1 MEPMAE
7 INSNEDV
14 SGKNEVQEN
23 NDNQQ
28 ITTVNGVGMTAGQG
42 VTQNQENA
50 AEASEKNEKEWIHAQ
65 PQKTPIMTAPPS
77 FRGGGAAGRG
87 GSVTMH
93 FPRGGG
99 RGGGGNFG
107 NRPFDPN
114 WNNAPSG
121 PPQGGAPPQL
131 ELWVETKTE
140 DGKSYYYH
148 ALTRETTWTKP
159 EGPNI
164 KVMTQAEI
172 EEMNKKQQMMQQQQ
186 QQQQQQPNQN
196 QPNGIENKEKTET
209 PTVVDKPPV
218 TTSVLTSQPPPGL
231 LSQPPPN
238 TQQQAAPQQHA
249 PPHQAMSQPP
259 PNVAAAGMPGHPQV
273 TQPPPGMHQ
282 QPPPFFPP
290 GVHPPNFGQHPPF
303 GMPPPGYAA
312 GFPGAGGPA
321 APWGMPWNHMH
332 QVPPQDKPAKNL
344 IIKPGVIDPAVIAR
358 AAEWSEHRAPDGR
371 PYYYHAGRGESVWEK
386 PQALRDME
394 AARMAAHGAPQ
405 VAAPPPVHNPAL
417 IPGIPPHLIPLMHM
431 QPANHAAA
439 AAAAAFADH
448 SAAKAAENAKV
459 SQTATLEKE
468 AKKYAEEKRKKAEE
482 EQKKA
487 NATAKPV
494 DKSRPIS
501 STPIPGTPWCVVWTG
516 DARVFF
522 YNPSTRTSVWERPEE
537 LLEREEVD
545 KAINNPPEQLKSLVN
560 ANKTNAAKE
569 EHEEEREREAPNHAA
584 SVNNNLAKIHH
595 VAVDNQQEEEDDGI
609 IKIKTESDSDVEEVP
624 TKKLRINKTKKADA
638 SEAAAEAEVR
648 AAKERALVPLET
660 RVKQFKEMLRE
671 KDVSAFSTWEK
682 ELHKI
687 VFDPRYLLLTSKERK
702 QVFEKYVKDRAEEE
716 RKEKRNKMRQ
726 KREEFRN
733 LLEECKLHG
742 KSSFSDFCQR
752 YGKDERYKAIEKPRE
767 RESLFNEFLLDV
779 RRREKEDKQM
789 KKEQIRKDFIEMLR
803 ERGDSIDRHCRWHDI
818 KKKFE
823 MDSRYRA
830 VENSMYREEYFH
842 DFLRI
847 MKEEK
852 RRREREREK
861 EREQRERDRERERK
875 SGKSDR
881 RDKDRR
887 ERSRS
892 RTKDRGDRDD
902 KERGRSS
909 RDKDKDRKDKSD
921 KDKDRDEKKRNKD
934 YEEGEHQ
941 SEEEEHSATTDHEEE
956 EEAERLQKERD
967 RQLRAEQSIRE
978 REKEVQRTL
987 AGHLRDRDK
996 ERELHKREEAV
1007 GHFNALLTDLVRN
1020 PDFTWKEVKRQL
1032 RKDHRWELVEF
1043 LDRDDRER
1051 IFNEHIDGLMKK
1063 KREKFREML
1072 DEITTLELT
1081 SSWKDVKKLIKDDPR
1096 YLKYNNSEKCE
1107 REFRDYLVDKQMAA
1121 KVALKELLKECKL
1134 ITHKSHEL
1142 VQENPNHLKE
1152 ILDIL
1157 KMDKRYL
1164 ILEHIAEERTTIVV
1178 NYLEELHK
1186 RGPPPPPTASD
1197 ASRRVK

>member
-7 INSNEDV
+7 VNTNDEV
-14 SGKNEVQEN
+14 NNKNELPEITEN
-23 NDNQQ
+23 PQ
-28 ITTVNGVGMTAGQG
+28 TAAANGVSPSGAG
-42 VTQNQENA
+42 VAAQNQENA
-50 AEASEKNEKEWIHAQ
+50 ETSEKNDKEWLQ
-65 PQKTPIMTAPPS
+65 GQVQKNPIMTAPPG
-77 FRGGGAAGRG
+77 FRPAAAGAGAAVRGGG
-87 GSVTMH
+87 VNMH
-93 FPRGGG
+93 FNRGGG
-99 RGGGGNFG
+99 RGGGAGNFG

-114 WNNAPSG
+114 WSNNNVPPGG
-121 PPQGGAPPQL
+121 PPGGGPPQL

-186 QQQQQQPNQN
+186 QQHHTQN
-196 QPNGIENKEKTET
+196 QSNGGTEEKDKPET
-209 PTVVDKPPV
+209 AVITDKPPPTAAAAAV
-218 TTSVLTSQPPPGL
+218 AAPSNVLTSQPPPGL

-238 TQQQAAPQQHA
+238 AHQQPQQQQVPQQHA
-249 PPHQAMSQPP
+249 PPHQAMTQPP
-259 PNVAAAGMPGHPQV
+259 PNVAAAVPGGHPQV
-273 TQPPPGMHQ
+273 SQPPPGMHQ

-312 GFPGAGGPA
+312 GFPGAPGGPA

-439 AAAAAFADH
+439 FVDH
-448 SAAKAAENAKV
+448 SAAKAAESAKV
-459 SQTATLEKE
+459 SQTAALEKE

-560 ANKTNAAKE
+560 AKANAKE
-569 EHEEEREREAPNHAA
+569 EAEAEEKAATNHSAGN
-584 SVNNNLAKIHH
+584 SVPSNAVKIHTIE
-595 VAVDNQQEEEDDGI
+595 DNQADDEDDGV

-624 TKKLRINKTKKADA
+624 TKKLRLNKTKKADA

-742 KSSFSDFCQR
+742 K
-752 YGKDERYKAIEKPRE
+752 
-767 RESLFNEFLLDV
+767 
-779 RRREKEDKQM
+779 
-789 KKEQIRKDFIEMLR
+789 
-803 ERGDSIDRHCRWHDI
+803 
-818 KKKFE
+818 
-823 MDSRYRA
+823 
-830 VENSMYREEYFH
+830 
-842 DFLRI
+842 
-847 MKEEK
+847 
-852 RRREREREK
+852 
-861 EREQRERDRERERK
+861 
-875 SGKSDR
+875 
-881 RDKDRR
+881 
-887 ERSRS
+887 
-892 RTKDRGDRDD
+892 
-902 KERGRSS
+902 
-909 RDKDKDRKDKSD
+909 
-921 KDKDRDEKKRNKD
+921 
-934 YEEGEHQ
+934 
-941 SEEEEHSATTDHEEE
+941 
-956 EEAERLQKERD
+956 
-967 RQLRAEQSIRE
+967 
-978 REKEVQRTL
+978 
-987 AGHLRDRDK
+987 
-996 ERELHKREEAV
+996 
-1007 GHFNALLTDLVRN
+1007 
-1020 PDFTWKEVKRQL
+1020 
-1032 RKDHRWELVEF
+1032 
-1043 LDRDDRER
+1043 
-1051 IFNEHIDGLMKK
+1051 
-1063 KREKFREML
+1063 
-1072 DEITTLELT
+1072 
-1081 SSWKDVKKLIKDDPR
+1081 
-1096 YLKYNNSEKCE
+1096 
-1107 REFRDYLVDKQMAA
+1107 
-1121 KVALKELLKECKL
+1121 
-1134 ITHKSHEL
+1134 
-1142 VQENPNHLKE
+1142 
-1152 ILDIL
+1152 
-1157 KMDKRYL
+1157 
-1164 ILEHIAEERTTIVV
+1164 
-1178 NYLEELHK
+1178 
-1186 RGPPPPPTASD
+1186 
-1197 ASRRVK
+1197 

>member
-1 MEPMAE
+1 MEVAPDLSAGG
-7 INSNEDV
+7 NASNDEN
-14 SGKNEVQEN
+14 KQEKSEELSAV
-23 NDNQQ
+23 
-28 ITTVNGVGMTAGQG
+28 VNG
-42 VTQNQENA
+42 
-50 AEASEKNEKEWIHAQ
+50 
-65 PQKTPIMTAPPS
+65 
-77 FRGGGAAGRG
+77 GGGA
-87 GSVTMH
+87 GSITTENAVDSTPDNRSDKEWMH
-93 FPRGGG
+93 TQPPKSVLSAPPAFRGG
-99 RGGGGNFG
+99 RGGGGTISMHFNRGGSVAGRGAGGNFSG
-107 NRPFDPN
+107 RPFDPN
-114 WNNAPSG
+114 WANNNG
-121 PPQGGAPPQL
+121 PGGPGGAPPQL

-148 ALTRETTWTKP
+148 ILSRETTWTKP
-159 EGPNI
+159 EGPNV
-164 KVMTQAEI
+164 KVMSQSEI
-172 EEMNKKQQMMQQQQ
+172 EEMNKKQQ
-186 QQQQQQPNQN
+186 QQQQPNSSHPSS
-196 QPNGIENKEKTET
+196 QPNGIEDKDKTEGG
-209 PTVVDKPPV
+209 VGVAADKPPAN
-218 TTSVLTSQPPPGL
+218 VLTSQPPPGL
-231 LSQPPPN
+231 LSQPPP
-238 TQQQAAPQQHA
+238 TQQQSQITGPPQ
-249 PPHQAMSQPP
+249 HQPQPQTMSQPP
-259 PNVAAAGMPGHPQV
+259 PNVPTPGHPQV
-273 TQPPPGMHQ
+273 SQPPPGMHQ

-290 GVHPPNFGQHPPF
+290 GVHPPPNFGQHPAHPPF

-312 GFPGAGGPA
+312 PGFPGAAPGGPGG
-321 APWGMPWNHMH
+321 PWGMPWAQQHMH
-332 QVPPQDKPAKNL
+332 QVAPQDKPAKNL

-371 PYYYHAGRGESVWEK
+371 PYYYHAARGESVWEK

-394 AARMAAHGAPQ
+394 AARMAAHGAAPQ
-405 VAAPPPVHNPAL
+405 AAPPPVHNPAL
-417 IPGIPPHLIPLMHM
+417 MPGMGMPPHLLNPLMHL
-431 QPANHAAA
+431 QPGNPAAAFVDHSAAFAAA
-439 AAAAAFADH
+439 AAA
-448 SAAKAAENAKV
+448 KTAESNKI
-459 SQTATLEKE
+459 SQTIALEKE

-487 NATAKPV
+487 NSAAKPV

-560 ANKTNAAKE
+560 AKAEAKE
-569 EHEEEREREAPNHAA
+569 ESEEDKTPTPTAA
-584 SVNNNLAKIHH
+584 SATANSTIKAQTIETTP
-595 VAVDNQQEEEDDGI
+595 QEEEDDGI
-609 IKIKTESDSDVEEVP
+609 IKIKTESDSSDVEEVP
-624 TKKLRINKTKKADA
+624 TKKLRINKSKKADA

-733 LLEECKLHG
+733 LLEDCKLHG

-752 YGKDERYKAIEKPRE
+752 YGKDERYKAIEKVRE
-767 RESLFNEFLLDV
+767 RESLFNEYLLDV
-779 RRREKEDKQM
+779 RRREKEEKQM
-789 KKEQIRKDFIEMLR
+789 KKEQIHKEFIDMLR
-803 ERGDSIDRHCRWHDI
+803 ERADSIDRHCRWHDI

-823 MDSRYRA
+823 MDPRYRA
-830 VENSMYREEYFH
+830 VENSMYREDYFH

-852 RRREREREK
+852 RRREKEREK
-861 EREQRERDRERERK
+861 EREQRERERERERERK
-875 SGKSDR
+875 SERKSDR
-881 RDKDRR
+881 KDKDRKD
-887 ERSRS
+887 RSRS
-892 RTKDRGDRDD
+892 RTKDRTERDGKD
-902 KERGRSS
+902 SSSKEKERKDKL
-909 RDKDKDRKDKSD
+909 DKDKH
-921 KDKDRDEKKRNKD
+921 EKKKHKD
-934 YEEGEHQ
+934 YEEGEHH
-941 SEEEEHSATTDHEEE
+941 SEEEHSAASDHNEEE
-956 EEAERLQKERD
+956 QEVERLQKERE

-1051 IFNEHIDGLMKK
+1051 IFNEHIDSLMKK

-1081 SSWKDVKKLIKDDPR
+1081 SIWKDIKKLVKDDPR

-1107 REFRDYLVDKQMAA
+1107 REFRDYIVDKQLAA
-1121 KVALKELLKECKL
+1121 KIALKELLKECKL

-1142 VQENPNHLKE
+1142 VKENPNHLKE

-1164 ILEHIAEERTTIVV
+1164 ILEHIADERTTIVV
-1178 NYLEELHK
+1178 NYLDELHK